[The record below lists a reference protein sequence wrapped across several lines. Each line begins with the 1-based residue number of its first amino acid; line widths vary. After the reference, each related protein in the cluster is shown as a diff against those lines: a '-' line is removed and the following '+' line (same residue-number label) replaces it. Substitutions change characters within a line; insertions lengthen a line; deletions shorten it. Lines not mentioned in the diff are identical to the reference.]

1 MSKRFTRPLTILL
14 ATAAMFLV
22 PVGTPKSEAQEGLGE
37 RIGAELDEGI
47 SRLSEEFREG
57 WASLKQAVDKMGV
70 QGRVYSRLRW
80 DKQLSQA
87 DLDVDVEEGGIVALG
102 GTVADETAK
111 QKALQLAQD
120 TVGVNRVIDRLTVP
134 TVE

>member
-37 RIGAELDEGI
+37 QIGAELDEGI